1 MANYT
6 VTWADI
12 PLEQYWALPEQARD
26 QVNARLLELR
36 RNPTRDPEN
45 YNPDTDHWTVDY
57 GGGAGLLVY
66 AAVPDRQR
74 IIMLR
79 LIHLA

>member
-1 MANYT
+1 LADYT
-6 VTWADI
+6 ITWADI
-12 PLEQYWALPEQARD
+12 PLEQYWALPEQAR
-26 QVNARLLELR
+26 QHVNARILELR
-36 RNPTRDPEN
+36 RDPTANSEN

-74 IIMLR
+74 IIILR
-79 LIHLA
+79 LIDLT

>member
-1 MANYT
+1 LADYT
-6 VTWADI
+6 ITWGEI
-12 PLEQYWALPEQARD
+12 PLEQYWALPEQSRQD
-26 QVNARLLELR
+26 VNARVQELR
-36 RNPTRDPEN
+36 RNPTKDLEN
-45 YNPDTDHWTVDY
+45 YNPNTDHWTVDY

-74 IIMLR
+74 IIILR